1 MEGNT
6 PGRGSGVPGEEVDIR
21 RFEEFSMTPDDR
33 ELVRAARERFHLMEK
48 LDQVNNEIRVIISEV
63 SQFDKLADET
73 GGQFGGLSGETK
85 ELLGRLRGSVKKILN
100 VSSDEVRKHLEG
112 LYHQRDFIIAR
123 LNELKESNEKAT
135 EYPARMNHLLGTGN
149 NSEMGGRA
157 LLLVLDGL
165 ITGDSCYTDAVRR
178 KFVEQKISEYREDK
192 EAGE

>member
-85 ELLGRLRGSVKKILN
+85 ELLGRLRGSVKKSLN
-100 VSSDEVRKHLEG
+100 VSSDEVRKNLEG

-178 KFVEQKISEYREDK
+178 KFVERKISEYREDE